1 MLYVSRLAGDW
12 FGDWT
17 GQQYYESSTYL
28 APLDDFF
35 MAAEPEIRGL
45 STVTMQV
52 IVELHS
58 GRLITIEPSIDG
70 TVDDAM
76 QMTEDKTGIPAHLLL
91 LNFEGKQLESGRRLS
106 DCDIRR
112 ESTIRQGFALLGGG
126 GKKRGGYKLCE
137 EIPRWGNPPAVA
149 DAPPGLLGVADISYE
164 DDLVFVG
171 GWARKG
177 LQEWHVV
184 EAVFNAVGT
193 RPASTFPCQKKGL
206 ILKFSNPILVARILE
221 MGLFAEGHKLVVGP
235 VRKPVKKTADSSSSD
250 ADVESVLI
258 EVRKCT
264 SKPTV
269 RNAGSQTV
277 LTGVAL
283 RTIIDGLHSDL
294 KFLTGCLSSMSEGD
308 PPDARSLTSRCS
320 QPHWTLAST
329 LDPAQRGKPDTS
341 ETACGSNDPLPEQLE
356 QTEQTEQTEQA
367 GRAIGAASEREL
379 MARTT
384 GASSLSIMNERV

>member
-1 MLYVSRLAGDW
+1 M
-12 FGDWT
+12 
-17 GQQYYESSTYL
+17 
-28 APLDDFF
+28 
-35 MAAEPEIRGL
+35 
-45 STVTMQV
+45 
-52 IVELHS
+52 
-58 GRLITIEPSIDG
+58 
-70 TVDDAM
+70 
-76 QMTEDKTGIPAHLLL
+76 
-91 LNFEGKQLESGRRLS
+91 
-106 DCDIRR
+106 
-112 ESTIRQGFALLGGG
+112 
-126 GKKRGGYKLCE
+126 
-137 EIPRWGNPPAVA
+137 A
-149 DAPPGLLGVADISYE
+149 DAPPGLQGVADISYE

-235 VRKPVKKTADSSSSD
+235 VRKPVKKLADSSSSD

-294 KFLTGCLSSMSEGD
+294 KFLTGCLGSMSEGD

-329 LDPAQRGKPDTS
+329 LDPAQRGKPDSWRRLADRMTLCPS
-341 ETACGSNDPLPEQLE
+341 SSSRSMRLRRIFL
-356 QTEQTEQTEQA
+356 QTILVILR
-367 GRAIGAASEREL
+367 RAWCLIARRRTCPRC
-379 MARTT
+379 ARTW
-384 GASSLSIMNERV
+384 RP